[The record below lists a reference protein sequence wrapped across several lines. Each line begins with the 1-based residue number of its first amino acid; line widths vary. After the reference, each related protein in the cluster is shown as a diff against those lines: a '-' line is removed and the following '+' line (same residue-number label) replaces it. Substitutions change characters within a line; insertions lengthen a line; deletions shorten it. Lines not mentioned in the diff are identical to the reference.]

1 MRTIRIFSVLALASA
16 MIAGC
21 SQTSLKKTPGGM
33 PYQVFSS
40 KDTQKVE
47 VGDFIKASYIY
58 KVNDS
63 VLFDSHN
70 SMPVYIPVM
79 AQTQPYDISEVWSG
93 LKLGDSVVA
102 TQMLDTFIK
111 RMPENIPP
119 QFKKGDRIRIF
130 AKILGIFKNDS
141 LMNVDKKKTFDAFAA
156 NEVVVVENYLK
167 EKKITAQK
175 TPSGAFV
182 EYKNPGTGN
191 NVDSGKY
198 VTVNYTGT
206 TFAGTKFD
214 SNTDTAFH
222 HTEPLGFVVG
232 AGQMIKGF
240 DEGVRLMKPGGSA
253 RIYIP
258 SLLAYGDRP
267 GTPLIKPFEHL
278 IFDVQVLEV
287 KDAPPAVKD
296 IPPPPPPTEKIDAHQ
311 H

>member
-1 MRTIRIFSVLALASA
+1 MRTISILSVFAIASV
-16 MIAGC
+16 IV
-21 SQTSLKKTPGGM
+21 TSCGKGTLKKTPGGM
-33 PYQVFSS
+33 PYQVYSG
-40 KDTQKVE
+40 KDTQKVV

-79 AQTQPYDISEVWSG
+79 AQTQPYDISEVWTS
-93 LKLGDSVVA
+93 LKRGDSVVA

-130 AKILGIFKNDS
+130 VKILEIFKND
-141 LMNVDKKKTFDAFAA
+141 NDKSADQKKTYDVFAA
-156 NEVVVVENYLK
+156 NEVLVVEKYVK
-167 EKKITAQK
+167 EKNISAQK

-182 EYKNPGTGN
+182 EVKNPGTGN
-191 NVDSGKY
+191 NIDSGKY

-206 TFAGTKFD
+206 TFSGTKFD

-240 DEGVRLMKPGGSA
+240 DEGVKMMKPGSSA
-253 RIYIP
+253 RLYIP
-258 SLLAYGDRP
+258 SLLAYGERP
-267 GTPLIKPFEHL
+267 GSPLIKPFEHL

-287 KDAPPAVKD
+287 KDAPPPVKNM
-296 IPPPPPPTEKIDAHQ
+296 PPPPPSEKIDAHQ

>member
-1 MRTIRIFSVLALASA
+1 MKTVKFLFLFAVAAFVA
-16 MIAGC
+16 AGC
-21 SQTSLKKTPGGM
+21 KQKASYKKTPGGM
-33 PYQVFSS
+33 PYQVYSG
-40 KDTQKVE
+40 KDTQKVV

-63 VLFDSHN
+63 VLFDSHK

-79 AQTQPYDISEVWSG
+79 AQTQPYDISEVWTS
-93 LKLGDSVVA
+93 LKRGDSVVA

-111 RMPENIPP
+111 RMPESIPP

-130 AKILGIFKNDS
+130 VKILEIFKNDS
-141 LMNVDKKKTFDAFAA
+141 LKTVDQKKTYDAFAA
-156 NEVVVVENYLK
+156 NEVMVVEKYVK
-167 EKKITAQK
+167 EKNISAQK

-182 EYKNPGTGN
+182 EIKNPGTGN
-191 NVDSGKY
+191 NIDSGKY

-206 TFAGTKFD
+206 TFSGTKFD

-240 DEGVRLMKPGGSA
+240 DEGVKMMKPGSSG

-258 SLLAYGDRP
+258 SLLAYGERP
-267 GTPLIKPFEHL
+267 GSPLIKPFEHL
-278 IFDVQVLEV
+278 VFDVQVLDV
-287 KDAPPAVKD
+287 KDAPPPVKNM
-296 IPPPPPPTEKIDAHQ
+296 PTPPPTEKN
-311 H
+311 

>member
-1 MRTIRIFSVLALASA
+1 MRTISILSVFAIASV
-16 MIAGC
+16 IV
-21 SQTSLKKTPGGM
+21 TSCGKGTLKKTPGGM
-33 PYQVFSS
+33 PYQVYSG
-40 KDTQKVE
+40 KDTQKVV

-79 AQTQPYDISEVWSG
+79 AQTQPYDISEVWTS
-93 LKLGDSVVA
+93 LKRGDSVVA

-130 AKILGIFKNDS
+130 VKILDIFKNDS
-141 LMNVDKKKTFDAFAA
+141 LKTADQKKTYDAFAA
-156 NEVVVVENYLK
+156 NEVLVVEKYVK
-167 EKKITAQK
+167 EKNISAQK

-182 EYKNPGTGN
+182 EVKNPGTGN
-191 NVDSGKY
+191 NIDSGKY

-206 TFAGTKFD
+206 TFSGTKFD

-240 DEGVRLMKPGGSA
+240 DEGVKMMKPGSSA
-253 RIYIP
+253 RLYIP
-258 SLLAYGDRP
+258 SLLAYGERP
-267 GTPLIKPFEHL
+267 GSPLIKPFEHL

-287 KDAPPAVKD
+287 KDAPPPVKNM
-296 IPPPPPPTEKIDAHQ
+296 PPPPPSEKIDAHQ

>member
-1 MRTIRIFSVLALASA
+1 MRTIRIFSVLALASV
-16 MIAGC
+16 MIASC

-33 PYQVFSS
+33 PYQVFSG
-40 KDTQKVE
+40 KDTQKVV

-63 VLFDSHN
+63 VLFDTHDA
-70 SMPVYIPVM
+70 MPVYIPVL
-79 AQTQPYDISEVWSG
+79 AQTQPYDISEVWAG

-111 RMPENIPP
+111 RMPESIPP

-141 LMNVDKKKTFDAFAA
+141 LKNIDQKKTMDAFAA

-167 EKKITAQK
+167 EKKIVAQK

-182 EYKNPGTGN
+182 EIKNQGTGN
-191 NVDSGKY
+191 NIDSGKY

-206 TFAGTKFD
+206 SFSGKKFD

-222 HTEPLGFVVG
+222 HVEPLGFVVG
-232 AGQMIKGF
+232 AGQMIRGF
-240 DEGVRLMKPGGSA
+240 DEGVRMMKPGGSA
-253 RIYIP
+253 RLYIP
-258 SLLAYGDRP
+258 SLLAYGERP
-267 GTPLIKPFEHL
+267 GSPLIKPFEHL
-278 IFDVQVLEV
+278 IFDVQIVEV
-287 KDAPPAVKD
+287 KDAPAPAKN
-296 IPPPPPPTEKIDAHQ
+296 IPPPPPPAENVDGHQ

>member
-1 MRTIRIFSVLALASA
+1 MRTISILSVFAIASV
-16 MIAGC
+16 IV
-21 SQTSLKKTPGGM
+21 TSCGKGTLKKTPGGM
-33 PYQVFSS
+33 PYQVYSG
-40 KDTQKVE
+40 KDTQKVV

-79 AQTQPYDISEVWSG
+79 AQTQPYDISEVWTS
-93 LKLGDSVVA
+93 LKRGDSVVA

-130 AKILGIFKNDS
+130 VKILEIFKND
-141 LMNVDKKKTFDAFAA
+141 NDKSADQKKTYDAFAA
-156 NEVVVVENYLK
+156 NEVLVVEKYVK
-167 EKKITAQK
+167 EKNISAQK

-182 EYKNPGTGN
+182 EVKNPGTGN
-191 NVDSGKY
+191 NIDSGKY

-206 TFAGTKFD
+206 TFSGTKFD

-240 DEGVRLMKPGGSA
+240 DEGVKMMKPGSSA
-253 RIYIP
+253 RLYIP
-258 SLLAYGDRP
+258 SLLAYGERP
-267 GTPLIKPFEHL
+267 GSPLIKPFEHL

-287 KDAPPAVKD
+287 KDAPPPVKNM
-296 IPPPPPPTEKIDAHQ
+296 PPPPPSEKIDAHQ